1 MSTILVTGAN
11 GNVGSEVVRGLVA
24 AAAHASGDGAVVS
37 GGGSDGG
44 DRDGG
49 APATRIRAA
58 VSDPTRCP
66 NVPDGVE
73 CAQFDFL
80 DPDTFAA
87 ALDGVDRVFL
97 MRPPHMADA
106 EAFRPFLSAMRESG
120 VQQVVFLSLLGVEK
134 NPVVPHHAIEKA
146 IVASGLGYTM
156 LRPSFFMQ
164 NLSTTH
170 LEDIVSRGEIIVPA
184 GNGRTSFIDVRDIA
198 AAAVVVL
205 TEEGHVGR
213 GYSLTG
219 SEALTYSDCARL
231 LSETSE
237 RTVVYTKP
245 SGREFA
251 AHMATQGHSE
261 DFIKVMRAIYLVAKL
276 RMAGTITGELR
287 ELIGREPITFAQ
299 FARDNAALFAG
310 TADEPLDS

>member
-1 MSTILVTGAN
+1 MSHVTSGAILVTGAN
-11 GNVGSEVVRGLVA
+11 GNVGSEVARGLIA
-24 AAAHASGDGAVVS
+24 ATEGA
-37 GGGSDGG
+37 
-44 DRDGG
+44 GG
-49 APATRIRAA
+49 AAVRAA
-58 VSDPTRCP
+58 VSDLTRCP
-66 NVPDGVE
+66 NVPGGVE
-73 CAQFDFL
+73 CVRFDFL
-80 DPDTFAA
+80 DTDTFAA
-87 ALDGVDRVFL
+87 ALEGVDRVFL
-97 MRPPHMADA
+97 IRPPHMADA
-106 EAFRPFLSAMRESG
+106 EAFRPFLTAMRESG

-146 IVASGLGYTM
+146 IVASGVGYTM

-170 LEDIVSRGEIIVPA
+170 LEDIVSRGEIVVPA

-198 AAAVVVL
+198 AAAVAVL
-205 TEEGHVGR
+205 TQPGHIGR

-231 LSETSE
+231 ISEASG

-251 AHMATQGHSE
+251 AHMAKQGHSA

-299 FARDNAALFAG
+299 FARDNAALFAEKPD
-310 TADEPLDS
+310 TALDS

>member
-1 MSTILVTGAN
+1 MSSILVTGAN
-11 GNVGSEVVRGLVA
+11 GNVGSEVVRGLLA
-24 AAAHASGDGAVVS
+24 ATAAGAAGDVNDP
-37 GGGSDGG
+37 GGGADGT
-44 DRDGG
+44 DGVS
-49 APATRIRAA
+49 ATIRAA
-58 VSDPTRCP
+58 VSDPSRCP
-66 NVPDGVE
+66 NVPDRVDRVR
-73 CAQFDFL
+73 FDFL
-80 DPDTFAA
+80 DPSTFAA

-106 EAFRPFLSAMRESG
+106 EAFRPFLSAMRKGG

-146 IVASGLGYTM
+146 VVASGLGYTM

-170 LEDIVSRGEIIVPA
+170 LEDIVTHGEIIVPA

-205 TEEGHVGR
+205 TEPGHVGKA
-213 GYSLTG
+213 YALTG

-231 LSETSE
+231 ISEAGG

-251 AHMATQGHSE
+251 AHMAAQGHSA

-276 RMAGTITGELR
+276 RMGGTITGDLR
-287 ELIGREPITFAQ
+287 ELLDREPITFAQ

-310 TADEPLDS
+310 TVDEQLDS

>member
-1 MSTILVTGAN
+1 VSTILVTGAN
-11 GNVGSEVVRGLVA
+11 GNVGSEVVRGLVSA
-24 AAAHASGDGAVVS
+24 ASASGTDG
-37 GGGSDGG
+37 
-44 DRDGG
+44 
-49 APATRIRAA
+49 PATSIRAA

-66 NVPDGVE
+66 NVPDGIE
-73 CAQFDFL
+73 CVRFDFL
-80 DPDTFAA
+80 DPTTFDASLA
-87 ALDGVDRVFL
+87 GVDRVFL

-120 VQQVVFLSLLGVEK
+120 VRQVVFLSLLGVEK

-146 IVASGLGYTM
+146 LVASGLGYTM

-170 LEDIVSRGEIIVPA
+170 LEDIVTRGEIVVPA

-205 TEEGHVGR
+205 TEDGHTGR

-231 LSETSE
+231 ISEASG

-245 SGREFA
+245 SGREFGK
-251 AHMATQGHSE
+251 HMATQGC
-261 DFIKVMRAIYLVAKL
+261 DADYIKVMRAIYLVAKL

-310 TADEPLDS
+310 MADESLDS

>member
-11 GNVGSEVVRGLVA
+11 GNVGSEVVRGLLAATKVA
-24 AAAHASGDGAVVS
+24 AGDGA
-37 GGGSDGG
+37 GA
-44 DRDGG
+44 RDGAGG
-49 APATRIRAA
+49 AATSIRAA
-58 VSDPTRCP
+58 VSDTTRCP
-66 NVPDGVE
+66 NVPDAVE
-73 CAQFDFL
+73 CVAFDFR
-80 DPDTFAA
+80 DQSTFGA

-106 EAFRPFLSAMRESG
+106 EAFRPFLAAMRESG
-120 VQQVVFLSLLGVEK
+120 VRQVVFLSLLGVEK

-170 LEDIVSRGEIIVPA
+170 LDDIVSRGEIIVPA

-205 TEEGHVGR
+205 SEAGHVGR

-231 LSETSE
+231 ISEASG
-237 RTVVYTKP
+237 RTVVYAKP

-251 AHMATQGHSE
+251 AHMAAQGHSA

-276 RMAGTITGELR
+276 RMAATITGELR
-287 ELIGREPITFAQ
+287 EVIGREPIMFAQ

-310 TADEPLDS
+310 AAGETLDS

>member
-1 MSTILVTGAN
+1 VSAILVTGAN

-24 AAAHASGDGAVVS
+24 TLTADAGSWRPALPDPDAS
-37 GGGSDGG
+37 
-44 DRDGG
+44 
-49 APATRIRAA
+49 IRAA

-66 NVPDGVE
+66 NVPQGVE
-73 CAQFDFL
+73 CVRFDFL
-80 DPDTFAA
+80 DPNTFTR
-87 ALDGVDRVFL
+87 ALEGVDRVFL

-106 EAFRPFLSAMRESG
+106 EAFRPFLSAMRSHG
-120 VQQVVFLSLLGVEK
+120 VRQVVFLSLLGVEK

-146 IVASGLGYTM
+146 IVASGVGHTM

-164 NLSTTH
+164 NLATTH
-170 LEDIVSRGEIIVPA
+170 LEDIVTRGEIVVPA

-198 AAAVVVL
+198 AAAVEVL
-205 TEEGHVGR
+205 TEPGHVGKA
-213 GYSLTG
+213 YSLTG

-231 LSETSE
+231 ITEASG
-237 RTVVYTKP
+237 RTVVYTRP

-251 AHMATQGHSE
+251 KHMAAQGHSV

-276 RMAGTITGELR
+276 RMAGKITGELR
-287 ELIGREPITFAQ
+287 ELIGREPITFAR

-310 TADEPLDS
+310 TSDEALDS